1 MRYFKQQI
9 LVVIISAL
17 SCLSANAEITV
28 NELFF
33 DESKPFHLKIIDVI
47 PEEGIIQIGN
57 DDAENTIIEFMDY
70 FCGYCKKVHP
80 ELLQIANERDDTRL
94 IFLQHPILSESSKI
108 LANMVVAA
116 NMQNKGVE
124 FHNAIFSIE
133 GNLNSDKLNKII
145 DDLEINS
152 AKLNIDMSKEKVS
165 NIVNLSSFLANGSGA
180 RGTPTFFINKE
191 FVVGY
196 ISIDRIKA
204 LLNE

>member
-28 NELFF
+28 EELFF

-47 PEEGIIQIGN
+47 PKEGIVQIGN
-57 DDAENTIIEFMDY
+57 DNAKNTIIEFMDY

-94 IFLQHPILSESSKI
+94 IFLQHPILSESSKV
-108 LANMVVAA
+108 LANMVIAA
-116 NMQNKGVE
+116 NMQGKGVE
-124 FHNAIFSIE
+124 FHNALFSIE

-152 AKLNIDMSKEKVS
+152 AKLNIDMSKEKVA

-180 RGTPTFFINKE
+180 RGTPTF
-191 FVVGY
+191 
-196 ISIDRIKA
+196 
-204 LLNE
+204 LLMKNLSLAIFQLIELKLC